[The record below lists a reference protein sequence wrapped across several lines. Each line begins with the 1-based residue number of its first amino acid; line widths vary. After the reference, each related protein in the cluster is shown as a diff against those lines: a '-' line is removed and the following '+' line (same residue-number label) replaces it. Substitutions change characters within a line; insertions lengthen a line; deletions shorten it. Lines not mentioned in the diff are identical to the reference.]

1 LKPVRAGLQPLRAGR
16 IIYTNDIPI
25 YAAFDQGAVTFPGS
39 LLEAVPAA
47 LNAML
52 LDGRLD
58 VSPIS
63 AFAYLANADRLAL
76 LGRLCI
82 GSRRDVWSVV
92 LVSAEAPAALGG
104 VPIAVTKESA
114 SGRNLLR
121 VLLERRYGVRALFVE
136 VDDPLAVA
144 LAGKPAFLIGDR
156 AIDAQLAFA
165 PGMVYD
171 LGSLWHAWTGCDMV
185 YAVWAARRDVVET
198 NPAALQAALE
208 SLVTAR
214 AWGYANPEPVIAAA
228 QAHVSRPAGFYAAY
242 YATLNFELD
251 ERALLGLGRF
261 ADELAALGAIAQR
274 PSVTPEV
281 DLVAR

>member
-1 LKPVRAGLQPLRAGR
+1 LRPLRAGR

-25 YAAFDQGAVTFPGS
+25 YAAFDEGAVSFPGS
-39 LLEAVPAA
+39 LLEAVPAD

-58 VSPIS
+58 LSPVS

-92 LVSAEAPAALGG
+92 LVSAEPPEALDGAE
-104 VPIAVTKESA
+104 IAVTRESA

-121 VLLERRYGVRALFVE
+121 VLLERRHGVTARFIE
-136 VDDPLAVA
+136 VDDPLAHA

-165 PGMVYD
+165 PGMVHD
-171 LGSLWHAWTGCDMV
+171 LGSLWHAWTGLDMV
-185 YAVWAARRDVVET
+185 YAVWAVRRDVARE
-198 NPAALQAALE
+198 NPAGVRAALE

-214 AWGYANPEPVIAAA
+214 EWGYANPQAVIGAA

-242 YATLNFELD
+242 FATLNFELD
-251 ERALLGLGRF
+251 DRALLGLERF
-261 ADELAALGAIAQR
+261 ASELAAIGAIPAR

>member
-1 LKPVRAGLQPLRAGR
+1 LRPLRAGR

-25 YAAFDQGAVTFPGS
+25 YAAFDEGAVSFPGS
-39 LLEAVPAA
+39 LREAVPAQ

-58 VSPIS
+58 VSPVS

-92 LVSAEAPAALGG
+92 LVSAESPDALGG
-104 VPIAVTKESA
+104 AEIAVTNESA

-121 VLLERRYGVRALFVE
+121 VLLERRYGVKARFVE
-136 VDDPLAVA
+136 VDDPLAHAV
-144 LAGKPAFLIGDR
+144 AGKPAFLIGDR

-165 PGMVYD
+165 PRMVHD
-171 LGSLWHAWTGCDMV
+171 LGSLWHAWTGLDMV
-185 YAVWAARRDVVET
+185 YAVWAVRREVVRA
-198 NPAALQAALE
+198 NPEGVRAALE

-214 AWGYANPEPVIAAA
+214 AWGYANPEPVIGAA

-242 YATLNFELD
+242 FATLNFELD
-251 ERALLGLGRF
+251 DRALLGLGRF
-261 ADELAALGAIAQR
+261 ADELAAIGAIGAR

-281 DLVAR
+281 DLVAS

>member
-1 LKPVRAGLQPLRAGR
+1 MRPLRAGR

-25 YAAFDQGAVTFPGS
+25 YAAFDQRAVTFPGT
-39 LLEAVPAA
+39 LLEAVPAD

-58 VSPIS
+58 VSPVS

-82 GSRRDVWSVV
+82 GSRSDVWSVV
-92 LVSAEAPAALGG
+92 LVSAEPLGALDG
-104 VPIAVTKESA
+104 VQIAVTKESA

-121 VLLERRYGVRALFVE
+121 VLLERRYGARAHFVE
-136 VDDPLAVA
+136 VDDPLAHAVA
-144 LAGKPAFLIGDR
+144 GQPAFLIGDR

-165 PGMVYD
+165 PGMVHD
-171 LGSLWHAWTGCDMV
+171 LGSLWHEWTGLDMV
-185 YAVWAARRDVVET
+185 YAVWAARRDVV
-198 NPAALQAALE
+198 AANAAGVRAALE

-214 AWGYANPEPVIAAA
+214 AWGYANPEPVIGAA
-228 QAHVSRPAGFYAAY
+228 QARVLRPAGFYAAY
-242 YATLNFELD
+242 FATLNFELD

-261 ADELAALGAIAQR
+261 ADELAAISAIAAR
-274 PSVTPEV
+274 PSVVPEV

>member
-1 LKPVRAGLQPLRAGR
+1 LRAGR
-16 IIYTNDIPI
+16 IVYTNDIPI
-25 YAAFDQGAVTFPGS
+25 YAAFDEAAVTFPGT
-39 LLEAVPAA
+39 LHEAVPAE

-52 LDGRLD
+52 LDRRLD

-63 AFAYLANADRLAL
+63 SFAFLANADRLAL

-82 GSRRDVWSVV
+82 GSRKDVWSVV
-92 LVSAEAPAALGG
+92 LVSAEPPSALDGAE
-104 VPIAVTKESA
+104 IAVTRESA

-121 VLLERRYGVRALFVE
+121 VLLERRFGVRARFVE
-136 VDDPLAVA
+136 VDDPLAHA
-144 LAGKPAFLIGDR
+144 LTGKPAFLIGDR

-165 PGMVYD
+165 PGIVHD
-171 LGSLWHAWTGCDMV
+171 LGSLWHEWTGLDMV
-185 YAVWAARRDVVET
+185 YAVWAARRDVVGE
-198 NPAALQAALE
+198 NPVALRAALE
-208 SLVTAR
+208 ALVTAR

-242 YATLNFELD
+242 FATLNFELD

-261 ADELAALGAIAQR
+261 ADELAAIGAIARRQ
-274 PSVTPEV
+274 SVVPEV